1 VATLCLAAGIL
12 GVLVKAAPHLL
23 PYGGEGEGSV
33 FAIPHGAVLF
43 IGILC
48 FTVFLTEAAVLD
60 WSAVF
65 LTSTRGVVPSYAGL
79 GYAAFAGTMTVGRL
93 TGDAIVRRFGCAHV
107 VVIGSLIAAA
117 GLAFAT
123 LVPTW
128 EAGLLGFALV
138 GVGCSNIVPVLYT
151 AVGRQ
156 KVVPEHVAVPAI
168 STLGYAGILVG
179 PAIIGFLAHVSSLPV
194 ALLAVAILLL
204 GVAASGRVLKV

>member
-1 VATLCLAAGIL
+1 M
-12 GVLVKAAPHLL
+12 
-23 PYGGEGEGSV
+23 
-33 FAIPHGAVLF
+33 PHGVVLF
-43 IGILC
+43 IGILW
-48 FTVFLTEAAVLD
+48 FILFLIEAAVLD

-65 LTSTRGVVPSYAGL
+65 LTSTRGVAPSYAGF

-93 TGDAIVRRFGCAHV
+93 TGDAIVRRIGGAHV
-107 VVIGSLIAAA
+107 VATGSLIAAA

-128 EAGLLGFALV
+128 EAGILGFALA
-138 GVGCSNIVPVLYT
+138 GAGCSNIVPVLYT

-179 PAIIGFLAHVSSLPV
+179 PAIIGFLAHVSSLQI
-194 ALLAVAILLL
+194 ALMAVAILLL
-204 GVAASGRVLKV
+204 GVAAGGRLLQA